1 MFFSQIVELYAY
13 GWDSY
18 AEEQL
23 ESVLDTESL
32 GSLLLKIAGRRLN
45 IFTKNSP
52 NAYIQVAAV
61 GPLVTDYLDTI
72 VSVGKVFYT
81 K

>member
-1 MFFSQIVELYAY
+1 MELYAH
-13 GWDSY
+13 GWDEY

-23 ESVLDTESL
+23 ESVLDTQPL

-45 IFTKNSP
+45 IFTKNTP
-52 NAYIQVAAV
+52 NAYAQVASF

-72 VSVGKVFYT
+72 VSVGTVFYT